1 MTVLLLHGLGATS
14 RVWDGFRSLH
24 DSIAPDLPGHAAAAR
39 LPQYT
44 FSSMAAAVADDLP
57 VRRGLTVVGHSLGGV
72 VALEL
77 ASGRY
82 GVQVDKV
89 IALGVKVVWSEDELA
104 KAAALAQRPVT
115 WFGTRD
121 EAAARYLRV
130 SGLHGLVD
138 PSDKSVDHGLQRDGD
153 RWRLALDPAAFG
165 VGAPDMPKLLHE
177 SQTSVVLARGELDPM
192 NTDAQL
198 AALHDQVITL
208 AGLGHNAHV
217 EDPSALDDV
226 DG

>member
-14 RVWDGFRSLH
+14 RVWDGLRSL
-24 DSIAPDLPGHAAAAR
+24 DGDWLAPDLPGHAAAAR
-39 LPQYT
+39 LPGYT
-44 FSSMAAAVADDLP
+44 FSSMATAVADDLP
-57 VRRGLTVVGHSLGGV
+57 VRRGLTIVGHSLGGV

-104 KAAALAQRPVT
+104 KAAELAKRPVS
-115 WFGTRD
+115 WFESRD
-121 EAAARYLRV
+121 EVAARYLRV

-138 PSDKSVDHGLQRDGD
+138 PSDESVDAGLQREGD
-153 RWRLALDPAAFG
+153 RWRLALDPAAFA
-165 VGAPDMPKLLHE
+165 VGAPDMPELLRA
-177 SQTSVVLARGELDPM
+177 SRASVVLARGELDPM

-198 AALHDQVITL
+198 AALHDQVTTL
-208 AGLGHNAHV
+208 PGLGHNAHV
-217 EDPSALDDV
+217 ENPSALNI
-226 DG
+226 

>member
-14 RVWDGFRSLH
+14 RVWDGLRSL
-24 DSIAPDLPGHAAAAR
+24 DGDWLAPDLPGHAAAAR
-39 LPQYT
+39 LPEYT

-57 VRRGLTVVGHSLGGV
+57 VRRGLTIGGHSLGGV
-72 VALEL
+72 IALEL

-104 KAAALAQRPVT
+104 KAAELAKRPVT
-115 WFGTRD
+115 WFDTRA

-138 PSDKSVDHGLQRDGD
+138 PSDDSVDHGLHHDGN

-177 SQTSVVLARGELDPM
+177 SQASVVLARGELDPM

-198 AALHDQVITL
+198 AALHDQIITL
-208 AGLGHNAHV
+208 EGLGHNAHV
-217 EDPSALDDV
+217 ENPSALTI
-226 DG
+226 